1 MIYTVT
7 FNPSVDYIMHLD
19 GFNIS
24 ELNRATITHK
34 FAGGKGINVSRVLRT
49 LDVTST
55 ALGFIGGFTGEFIV
69 DTLKQSDI
77 NEAFVRIDDDT
88 RMNVKLKTG
97 QETEVNA
104 PGPMITTD
112 QLETLM
118 DQIKQTT
125 EQDTVIVAGSIPKS
139 IPSDVYGQIAK
150 ITQQT
155 GAQLVV
161 DAEKDLLETVL
172 PYQPMFIKPNKD
184 ELEHMFD
191 TTIQSDE
198 DVLYYGRKIL
208 ERGAQAVIIS
218 LGGDGAI
225 YLDQNQSLK
234 ATVPKGQVVNTVGSG
249 DSTVAGM
256 VAGLDAGLSINDAFR
271 QAVSAGTATA
281 YNDDLAT
288 AEGIQ
293 DVQSQVTIATLD
305 GSE

>member
-24 ELNRATITHK
+24 ELNRATTTHK

-69 DTLKQSDI
+69 DTLKQAHI

-97 QETEVNA
+97 QETEINA
-104 PGPMITTD
+104 PGPTITTD
-112 QLETLM
+112 QYETLM

-172 PYQPMFIKPNKD
+172 PYQPIFIKPNKD

-191 TTIQSDE
+191 TTIQTDK

>member
-24 ELNRATITHK
+24 ELNRATTTHK
-34 FAGGKGINVSRVLRT
+34 FAGGKGINVSRVLCT
-49 LDVTST
+49 LNVTST

-69 DTLKQSDI
+69 DTLKQSYI
-77 NEAFVRIDDDT
+77 NEAFVRINDDT

-112 QLETLM
+112 QFETLM

-172 PYQPMFIKPNKD
+172 PYQPLFIKPNKD

>member
-24 ELNRATITHK
+24 ELNRATTTHK

-49 LDVTST
+49 LNVTST

-69 DTLKQSDI
+69 DTLKQSYI
-77 NEAFVRIDDDT
+77 NEAFVRINDDT

-112 QLETLM
+112 QFETLM

-172 PYQPMFIKPNKD
+172 PYQPLFIKPNKD

>member
-24 ELNRATITHK
+24 ELNRATTTHK

-49 LDVTST
+49 LNVTST

-69 DTLKQSDI
+69 DTLKQSYI
-77 NEAFVRIDDDT
+77 NEAFVRINDDT

-112 QLETLM
+112 QFETLM

-172 PYQPMFIKPNKD
+172 PYQPLFIKPNKD

-234 ATVPKGQVVNTVGSG
+234 ATIPKGQVVNTVGSG